1 MDVISNDLHVSPQDQ
16 NENRTKEFYLYMTT
30 YMLLETYT
38 VILFWISDHD
48 GKKINKK

>member
-1 MDVISNDLHVSPQDQ
+1 MLFQMICMLALGTKM
-16 NENRTKEFYLYMTT
+16 RTGPKSFYLYMTA
-30 YMLLETYT
+30 YVLLETYT